1 MQSAQGC
8 CWWGERLLDV
18 VSVNMNITVS
28 VTPTANAAIMLAVP
42 MAKQATSILINAI
55 KTGSRRYV
63 TLQISRRYVT
73 LQIEKNLSK
82 DNAICS

>member
-1 MQSAQGC
+1 
-8 CWWGERLLDV
+8 
-18 VSVNMNITVS
+18 MNITVS

-63 TLQISRRYVT
+63 TLQI
-73 LQIEKNLSK
+73 EKNLSK
-82 DNAICS
+82 DNVFRRCLK